1 MQTTFSRRQFENYLS
16 VVRRYAS
23 RPAGD
28 TRSFGTFLDD
38 LRWDMMHSSMSTRA
52 SFNGKQICDDA
63 QIVAEQMASTCEL

>member
-23 RPAGD
+23 RPSDD
-28 TRSFGTFLDD
+28 TRTFGTFLND
-38 LRWDMMHSSMSTRA
+38 LRWDMMHNSMSALA
-52 SFNGKQICDDA
+52 SLNGKQLCDDA

>member
-23 RPAGD
+23 RPSDD
-28 TRSFGTFLDD
+28 TRTFGTFLND
-38 LRWDMMHSSMSTRA
+38 LRWDIMHNSMSARA
-52 SFNGKQICDDA
+52 SFNGKQMCDDA

>member
-23 RPAGD
+23 RPSDD
-28 TRSFGTFLDD
+28 TRTFGTFLND
-38 LRWDMMHSSMSTRA
+38 LRWDMMHNSMSA
-52 SFNGKQICDDA
+52 QKSFIGKQLCDDA